1 MRCQIYKES
10 RTRAGC
16 EPCQVGNQ
24 AALSGFS
31 LRCIAFFVYV
41 IMRNAYAF
49 IACPILKSGGKYMH
63 IALYR
68 KYRPKTF
75 SQVIGQKYVVEALKN
90 QIAAGKTGHAFLFT
104 GTRGTGKTTCAKIFA
119 KAVNCL
125 HPVNGE
131 PCLECDVCKGIE
143 NESIYDVTEMDA
155 ASNNSVEDIR
165 DVLNEVNYLPVMAK
179 YRVYIIDEVH
189 MLSTAAFNA
198 LLKTLEEPPAHVIF
212 ILATT
217 EIHKVPA
224 TILSRCQRYDFT
236 KLAVEDIADALL
248 EIAREESIDLTPPA
262 AKMIASLSDGAM
274 RDANSILDTCIS
286 MGNHIDEDTVAN
298 LVGISKDEDIFAFA
312 DNLIKGDMA
321 NALVALRTLTQR
333 SADMRRLCEELITH
347 FSNLLVANLVGSTPQ
362 LLNISREKFDRLK
375 SQAVTCSHNF
385 ISFALNCFTD
395 ALDNIS
401 KGQNSKIAMDIA
413 VYTMCNTQQIPQT
426 VTARP
431 QPAQPVQQVSQP
443 VQPVQP
449 APQPVAAP
457 QPVVPME
464 EKRPEP
470 APVQPAP
477 QPKQPEVKP
486 VPAEA
491 EEKPVP
497 FAWWQDVI
505 DQLADIDVPLHSFI
519 KNSTAYLYKNV
530 VYIKGNEGL
539 NNYIRTNK
547 EVNGII
553 KNAIFNSCGKRYNIG
568 GYKNIAHM
576 FIETQHNS
584 LDDILALR
592 NLGVEVNIE

>member
-1 MRCQIYKES
+1 
-10 RTRAGC
+10 
-16 EPCQVGNQ
+16 
-24 AALSGFS
+24 
-31 LRCIAFFVYV
+31 
-41 IMRNAYAF
+41 
-49 IACPILKSGGKYMH
+49 MH

-90 QIAAGKTGHAFLFT
+90 QIAAGKIGHAFLFT
-104 GTRGTGKTTCAKIFA
+104 GTRGTGKTSCAKIFA

-125 HPVNGE
+125 HPINGE

-189 MLSTAAFNA
+189 MLSAAAFNA

-236 KLAVEDIADALL
+236 KLTVEDIAEALM
-248 EIAREESIDLTPPA
+248 EIAREENIQLAPGA
-262 AKMIASLSDGAM
+262 AKMIATLSDGAM

-286 MGNHIDEDTVAN
+286 MGDHIDENTVAN
-298 LVGISKDEDIFAFA
+298 LVGVSKDDDIFALSA
-312 DNLIKGDMA
+312 NLIAGDMA
-321 NALVALRTLTQR
+321 SSLQSLMELFQR
-333 SADMRRLCEELITH
+333 SIDVRRLCEELITH

-362 LLNISREKFDRLK
+362 LMNISQEKFERLK
-375 SQAVTCSHNF
+375 EQAKTCSHNF
-385 ISFALNCFTD
+385 ISFALNCFTN
-395 ALDNIS
+395 ALDSIA
-401 KGQNSKIAMDIA
+401 KGQNVKIAMDIA
-413 VYTMCNTQQIPQT
+413 VYNVCNTQQVPQT
-426 VTARP
+426 VPLRP
-431 QPAQPVQQVSQP
+431 QPASQQSENTYAPQPAQVQQPARVAQQP
-443 VQPVQP
+443 RPVNKEVNVQP
-449 APQPVAAP
+449 AEP
-457 QPVVPME
+457 
-464 EKRPEP
+464 EKPKS
-470 APVQPAP
+470 QPAP
-477 QPKQPEVKP
+477 KP
-486 VPAEA
+486 QQDIAVRQA

-497 FAWWQDVI
+497 FAYWQDVI
-505 DQLADIDVPLHSFI
+505 DIIADVDIPLHSFI
-519 KNSTAYLYKNV
+519 KNSTAFLYKSI

-553 KNAIFNSCGKRYNIG
+553 KNAIFEASGKRYNIG
-568 GYKNIAHM
+568 GFKNIAHM
-576 FIETQHNS
+576 FVEAQHSS

-592 NLGVEVNIE
+592 NMGVEVNID

>member
-1 MRCQIYKES
+1 
-10 RTRAGC
+10 
-16 EPCQVGNQ
+16 
-24 AALSGFS
+24 
-31 LRCIAFFVYV
+31 
-41 IMRNAYAF
+41 
-49 IACPILKSGGKYMH
+49 MH

-90 QIAAGKTGHAFLFT
+90 QIAAGKIGHAFLFT
-104 GTRGTGKTTCAKIFA
+104 GTRGTGKTSCAKIFA

-189 MLSTAAFNA
+189 MLSPAAFNA

-248 EIAREESIDLTPPA
+248 EIAREENISLTPAA
-262 AKMIASLSDGAM
+262 AKLIASLSDGAM
-274 RDANSILDTCIS
+274 RDANSILDTCVS

-298 LVGISKDEDIFAFA
+298 LVGISKEDDIFAFA
-312 DNLIKGDMA
+312 SSLIAGDMA
-321 NALVALRTLTQR
+321 VSLQNLLALSQR
-333 SADMRRLCEELITH
+333 SIDLKRLCEELINH
-347 FSNLLVANLVGSTPQ
+347 FSNLLIANLVGSTPQ

-375 SQAVTCSHNF
+375 EQAKTCSHNF
-385 ISFALNCFTD
+385 ISFALNCFTT
-395 ALDNIS
+395 ALDSIT
-401 KGQNSKIAMDIA
+401 KGQNAKIALDIA

-426 VTARP
+426 VPARP
-431 QPAQPVQQVSQP
+431 QPVQNSQNFQPQQ
-443 VQPVQP
+443 
-449 APQPVAAP
+449 APQTVNIQPEQRPVNMLSETVSET
-457 QPVVPME
+457 PV
-464 EKRPEP
+464 PE
-470 APVQPAP
+470 
-477 QPKQPEVKP
+477 KQPEVKTP
-486 VPAEA
+486 VK
-491 EEKPVP
+491 KPLQPMGDKPSEFVY
-497 FAWWQDVI
+497 WQNVI
-505 DQLADIDVPLHSFI
+505 DHIADVDIPLHSFI
-519 KNSTAYLYKNV
+519 KNSTAYLYDNV
-530 VYIKGNEGL
+530 VYIRGNEGL

-553 KNAIFNSCGKRYNIG
+553 KKAIYRSCGQRYNIG
-568 GYKNIAHM
+568 GFKNIAHFFM
-576 FIETQHNS
+576 GEQHNTI
-584 LDDILALR
+584 DDILALR
-592 NLGVEVNIE
+592 DRGIQVNIKD

>member
-1 MRCQIYKES
+1 
-10 RTRAGC
+10 
-16 EPCQVGNQ
+16 
-24 AALSGFS
+24 
-31 LRCIAFFVYV
+31 
-41 IMRNAYAF
+41 
-49 IACPILKSGGKYMH
+49 MH

-90 QIAAGKTGHAFLFT
+90 QIAAGKIGHAFLFT
-104 GTRGTGKTTCAKIFA
+104 GTRGTGKTSCAKIFA

-125 HPVNGE
+125 HPINGE

-189 MLSTAAFNA
+189 MLSAAAFNA

-236 KLAVEDIADALL
+236 KLTVEDIAEALM
-248 EIAREESIDLTPPA
+248 EIAREENIQLAPGA
-262 AKMIASLSDGAM
+262 AKMIATLSDGAM

-286 MGNHIDEDTVAN
+286 MGDRIDENTVAN
-298 LVGISKDEDIFAFA
+298 LVGVSKDDDIFALSA
-312 DNLIKGDMA
+312 NLIAGDMA
-321 NALVALRTLTQR
+321 SSLQSLMQLFQR
-333 SADMRRLCEELITH
+333 SIDVRRLCEELITH

-362 LLNISREKFDRLK
+362 LMNISQEKFERLK
-375 SQAVTCSHNF
+375 EQAKACSHNF
-385 ISFALNCFTD
+385 ISFALNCFTN
-395 ALDNIS
+395 ALDSIA
-401 KGQNSKIAMDIA
+401 KGQNAKIAMDIA
-413 VYTMCNTQQIPQT
+413 VYNVCNTQQVPQT
-426 VTARP
+426 VPLRP
-431 QPAQPVQQVSQP
+431 QPAPQQSENTYAPQPAQVQQAARVAQQP
-443 VQPVQP
+443 RPVNKEVNVQP
-449 APQPVAAP
+449 AEP
-457 QPVVPME
+457 
-464 EKRPEP
+464 EKPKS
-470 APVQPAP
+470 QPAP
-477 QPKQPEVKP
+477 KP
-486 VPAEA
+486 QQDIAVQQA

-497 FAWWQDVI
+497 FAYWQDVI
-505 DQLADIDVPLHSFI
+505 DIIADVDIPLHSFI
-519 KNSTAYLYKNV
+519 KNSTAFLYKSI

-553 KNAIFNSCGKRYNIG
+553 KNAIFEASGKRYNIG
-568 GYKNIAHM
+568 GFKNIAHM
-576 FIETQHNS
+576 FVEAQHSS

-592 NLGVEVNIE
+592 NMGVEVNID